1 MRQLRNQYED
11 ERRKTMSNE
20 RTVSQLQNDNRNLTN
35 NIRDLQ
41 RELDQ
46 FCETDEVVRH

>member
-20 RTVSQLQNDNRNLTN
+20 RSVSQLQADNRNLTN
-35 NIRDLQ
+35 KVNDL
-41 RELDQ
+41 
-46 FCETDEVVRH
+46 